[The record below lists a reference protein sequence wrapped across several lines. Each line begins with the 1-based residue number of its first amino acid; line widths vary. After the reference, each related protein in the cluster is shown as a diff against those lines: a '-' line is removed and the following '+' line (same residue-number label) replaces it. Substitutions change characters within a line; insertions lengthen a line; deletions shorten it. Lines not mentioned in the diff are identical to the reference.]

1 MRNDLGDG
9 SEYVKSIT
17 VGGND
22 MGECHPDGSDTDCTF
37 SNSCPALKTTV
48 VASVAGTASVSMVFT
63 GHSHDCDCK
72 LEDAQI
78 NTPDY
83 DNNVCVRENTG
94 DSTYTPMKAAARFT
108 ATPVDDGK
116 LNAAVVTPAAPSIL
130 QRFTMPFKK
139 SATSATQAWQHE
151 KEFCESKGGRLPT
164 FAEMCPSTTLD
175 GQGDTS
181 DSAPAL
187 GCDSG
192 HSWMPYS
199 KDSNSWVFVGCGG
212 HSGKVCKDHVSHH
225 SYANWASGD
234 IFGAN
239 VDCFV

>member
-1 MRNDLGDG
+1 MRNDLGQG

-22 MGECHPDGSDTDCTF
+22 MGGECHPDGGDYDCTF

-108 ATPVDDGK
+108 ATPV
-116 LNAAVVTPAAPSIL
+116 APTTVTQLVYLAGTAGNSVDETITGTL
-130 QRFTMPFKK
+130 KSLVAGTSYDITVEVSTYLLTIKFLLPF
-139 SATSATQAWQHE
+139 
-151 KEFCESKGGRLPT
+151 FI
-164 FAEMCPSTTLD
+164 
-175 GQGDTS
+175 
-181 DSAPAL
+181 
-187 GCDSG
+187 
-192 HSWMPYS
+192 PYLR
-199 KDSNSWVFVGCGG
+199 VL
-212 HSGKVCKDHVSHH
+212 H
-225 SYANWASGD
+225 
-234 IFGAN
+234 
-239 VDCFV
+239 